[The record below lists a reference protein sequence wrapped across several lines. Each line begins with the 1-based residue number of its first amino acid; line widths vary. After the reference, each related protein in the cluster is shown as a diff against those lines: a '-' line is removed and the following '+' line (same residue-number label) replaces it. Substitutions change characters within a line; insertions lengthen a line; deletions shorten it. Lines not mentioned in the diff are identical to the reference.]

1 MGIRVKEPTAPLTL
15 AAKVRVIYGDTD
27 RMGIVYHGT
36 YLRYL
41 EHGRVEFMRELG
53 AIYAEMERQGMGLPV
68 TELGMRYLASAR
80 YDDLVSVYVGVRKLG
95 FARLDFVYK
104 LLVEPGDRFV
114 GPDETPLEE
123 PVVVGYAESRHACVT
138 LGEGRIIRLPQP
150 LHDCISQHI
159 KAQAPSEAG

>member
-1 MGIRVKEPTAPLTL
+1 MGTRVAEPRVPLKL

-41 EHGRVEFMRELG
+41 EHGRVEFMRDLG

-68 TELGMRYLASAR
+68 TELAIRYLAPAR
-80 YDDLVSVYVGVRKLG
+80 YDDLVSIYVGVSKLG

-104 LLVEPGDRFV
+104 LVVEPGDRFV
-114 GPDETPLEE
+114 GGDERPLEE
-123 PVVVGYAESRHACVT
+123 PLVVGYAESRHGCVS
-138 LGEGRIIRLPQP
+138 LEEGRITRLPEA
-150 LHDCISQHI
+150 LHGCISGYIESHEP
-159 KAQAPSEAG
+159 AQAD